1 MRALYDIDAAILDCV
16 DQETGEILDPEK
28 LDALQMEREQKLEGV
43 ALWIK
48 DLKAEAEAVKAE
60 ADKLTA
66 RKKSLENKI
75 DGLKQ
80 WLLYALNG
88 EKLKTARCN
97 VYQTHS
103 QKVVIDDEKA
113 LVDMLM
119 MSPFGEKFLRVKEP
133 EIDKNALKDSMKQGY
148 EYEFAHLEQTESVVI
163 K

>member
-1 MRALYDIDAAILDCV
+1 MKPLYEIDQAILDCV
-16 DQETGEILDPEK
+16 DLETGEILDPEK
-28 LDALQMEREQKLEGV
+28 LDALQMEREQKLESV
-43 ALWIK
+43 ALWVK

-66 RKKSLENKI
+66 RKNAVENKI

-119 MSPFGEKFLRVKEP
+119 TSPFGEKFLRVKEP